1 MTSLHKERCKSSCQ
15 VRTVVNLMFF
25 FCFRTSCQYDKGSAI
40 YMEEAKSIFKTIFPT
55 YNRNVPPRKDFPAPI
70 MLDLTADVVHV
81 SDLDAVR
88 HVLTSTVDVSVVSKL
103 CNELGL

>member
-1 MTSLHKERCKSSCQ
+1 
-15 VRTVVNLMFF
+15 
-25 FCFRTSCQYDKGSAI
+25 
-40 YMEEAKSIFKTIFPT
+40 MEEAKSIFKTIFPT

-103 CNELGL
+103 CNKFGPYLPTILKIVRGLFHYIFL